1 MKAPVLVVVVVMLH
15 ALVIGTLVFI
25 PGCGTMDVSAPRVEP
40 PPAPVFPP
48 STAPDRSVEP
58 ARPLPLQPIGRPTPG
73 LRAEEP
79 LLGTYVVQNGDSLSV
94 IAKRHGVSTRQLAD
108 LNGIKDPSKVRVGQK
123 LIIPGLAGAP
133 ATESKPQPT
142 TPRPAA
148 APLAPIAAA
157 GEYTIQNGDMLSK
170 VAKKYGV
177 TTRQLAELNGIQ
189 DVNRVRV
196 GQKIKVPALPAMAS
210 APETPAVPPAP
221 PAPAV
226 PEVPAVPEPSGAVEL
241 SPTPAVPLPSDL
253 IPAPA
258 APAIPE
264 LPPAPLTPAVTPVA
278 GLELA
283 PYVVRE
289 GDTLQ
294 TIANAFS
301 TTPEMILKINQL
313 TGASDLRAGQTIQI
327 PCQP

>member
-48 STAPDRSVEP
+48 STAPDRAVEP

-79 LLGTYVVQNGDSLSV
+79 VLGTYVVQNGDSLSV

-133 ATESKPQPT
+133 ATESKPQPAI
-142 TPRPAA
+142 PRPAA
-148 APLAPIAAA
+148 APAAPLTAA

-177 TTRQLAELNGIQ
+177 TTRQLAELNGLQ

-196 GQKIKVPALPAMAS
+196 GQKIKVPALPAS
-210 APETPAVPPAP
+210 AAAVETPAA

-226 PEVPAVPEPSGAVEL
+226 PEVPATPEPAGAVEL
-241 SPTPAVPLPSDL
+241 SPTPVVPSPTDL
-253 IPAPA
+253 TPAPA

-264 LPPAPLTPAVTPVA
+264 PTSAPLAPAITPVA

-283 PYVVRE
+283 PYVVRD

-294 TIANAFS
+294 TIANAFD

-313 TGASDLRAGQTIQI
+313 TGASDLRTGQTIQI
-327 PCQP
+327 PCQPQP